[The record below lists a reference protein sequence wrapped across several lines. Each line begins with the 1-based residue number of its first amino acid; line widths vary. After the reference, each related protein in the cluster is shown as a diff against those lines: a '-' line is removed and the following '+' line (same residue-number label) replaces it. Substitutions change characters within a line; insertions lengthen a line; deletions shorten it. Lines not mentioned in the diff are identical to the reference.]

1 MVVIYIQHSDTHSH
15 YDCNGA
21 PWHFFPDYL
30 TVLEFQ
36 LHFLHISK
44 LFYLKALPGYSKLLK
59 FTKIKKNKTTKLERA
74 KQIEAKHYIDIN
86 FEHHV
91 LMINLKKKDKYSTQG
106 KKQIVYAG
114 FLNVLLTA
122 VNDAVN
128 NLEMDYFWIM
138 TLISS

>member
-21 PWHFFPDYL
+21 PWHCFPDYL

-91 LMINLKKKDKYSTQG
+91 LIINLKKKINIQHRVKS
-106 KKQIVYAG
+106 KL
-114 FLNVLLTA
+114 F
-122 VNDAVN
+122 
-128 NLEMDYFWIM
+128 
-138 TLISS
+138 TLAF